1 MTFVGLFVRTLACF
15 ALVFSTWNP
24 SGPNYVAWLHGEA
37 NAAAKASAGAGLLL
51 IYILFVRIAWLSLG
65 PAGLGGTLA
74 ILLTGAVALSELG
87 VVALESEI
95 ARDYLALTSVALL
108 LAAGL
113 NWSLVK
119 RRVTGQSD
127 ALYQPP

>member
-1 MTFVGLFVRTLACF
+1 MTLIGLFVRTLACF
-15 ALVFSTWNP
+15 ALVFLTWNP
-24 SGPNYVAWLHGEA
+24 SGLNYLAWIHGEA

-65 PAGLGGTLA
+65 RAGLGATLA
-74 ILLTGAVALSELG
+74 ILLTGAFALSELG
-87 VVALESEI
+87 VVELNSALT
-95 ARDYLALTSVALL
+95 RDYLALTSIALL